1 MKRPIGN
8 KTSLGGT
15 SDPARREDA
24 AADEAGLTSIGDTIS
39 ESMMQGK
46 PSFFQREHLQHSAL
60 FSNYALSRDPG
71 FLYIAATQFQVIR
84 TESEGTAFHVRA
96 LIDEHATDKFLY
108 PDTSPRES
116 KQAGFCGLA
125 LETSPFQELKACLRA
140 RTTKFTMVNGQFPQ
154 LLETV
159 LLCLQGG
166 VQDGDR
172 AAQGRTADQAI
183 LTIIKKLKAA
193 IKSNKKKHSSELSLF
208 KVVRPIQDSVEMNNF
223 KARAKLIAE
232 MESIIDACLLG
243 VTDYFA
249 HGGCAHQLNSWVEIL
264 EKHADLREAVLAG
277 MKRAATGLHLKLQQ
291 LERSVLK
298 EKNGGA
304 VKPILRV
311 NSFDQIPDLL
321 SKLIMFYQQEG
332 KLGGSSDSRVK
343 QESLRQIL
351 EEMFEAVSKSANP
364 AITELAKHRAFT
376 DRDHKHTLAPAAATK
391 LDTNSAENTGRPIIT
406 ETSQITDNIS
416 YVMADFQSQHV
427 LDFQQVA
434 QFMAQA
440 SSEHKD
446 MTEAK
451 AFGLTKFAGDQHAA
465 TLTQVLQAVNDGKSF
480 DFDRMEVS
488 AAGAD
493 EDATEAIDITR
504 APNFSELTPPE
515 QSELTADFWN
525 GGRRNLGSSQN
536 QPLRSADSSGNCT
549 EAPDQRPV
557 GQAGAPAPHRG
568 FAASDLRIL

>member
-166 VQDGDR
+166 VRDGDR

-183 LTIIKKLKAA
+183 LTII
-193 IKSNKKKHSSELSLF
+193 
-208 KVVRPIQDSVEMNNF
+208 
-223 KARAKLIAE
+223 
-232 MESIIDACLLG
+232 
-243 VTDYFA
+243 
-249 HGGCAHQLNSWVEIL
+249 NSHW
-264 EKHADLREAVLAG
+264 
-277 MKRAATGLHLKLQQ
+277 
-291 LERSVLK
+291 
-298 EKNGGA
+298 
-304 VKPILRV
+304 
-311 NSFDQIPDLL
+311 
-321 SKLIMFYQQEG
+321 
-332 KLGGSSDSRVK
+332 
-343 QESLRQIL
+343 
-351 EEMFEAVSKSANP
+351 
-364 AITELAKHRAFT
+364 
-376 DRDHKHTLAPAAATK
+376 
-391 LDTNSAENTGRPIIT
+391 
-406 ETSQITDNIS
+406 
-416 YVMADFQSQHV
+416 
-427 LDFQQVA
+427 
-434 QFMAQA
+434 
-440 SSEHKD
+440 
-446 MTEAK
+446 
-451 AFGLTKFAGDQHAA
+451 
-465 TLTQVLQAVNDGKSF
+465 
-480 DFDRMEVS
+480 
-488 AAGAD
+488 
-493 EDATEAIDITR
+493 
-504 APNFSELTPPE
+504 
-515 QSELTADFWN
+515 
-525 GGRRNLGSSQN
+525 
-536 QPLRSADSSGNCT
+536 
-549 EAPDQRPV
+549 
-557 GQAGAPAPHRG
+557 
-568 FAASDLRIL
+568 